1 MKYKLIKEYPGS
13 PKLGFTT
20 ELSHCLGTNDF
31 LVCGKRFNPS
41 EFPEFWQEIVEKDY
55 EILEI
60 QGKYGSISSYK
71 KQYDE
76 DLKDKSIYKIKRL
89 SDGEI
94 FTIGD
99 EIKINLCEKR
109 IKKFEIK
116 NNDLIIWFH
125 SLFFS
130 EDKKLIKDKPG
141 NCCSDYI
148 HNIEKI
154 KQPLFTT
161 EDGVDIFEGD
171 TVWHTNL
178 NTNKKPYSSIVEYI
192 EPFTPVKGLFS
203 TKEKAEEYIIMN
215 KPCLSLKDVK
225 LKLSSMSDTIGMR
238 MLRELVK
245 SKI

>member
-13 PKLGFTT
+13 PRLNTVIDDEITT
-20 ELSHCLGTNDF
+20 FGVSFAKNNLNSIENHS
-31 LVCGKRFNPS
+31 
-41 EFPEFWQEIVEKDY
+41 EFWQPVVEKNY
-55 EILEI
+55 EILSYITVESEI
-60 QGKYGSISSYK
+60 IKYK
-71 KQYDE
+71 
-76 DLKDKSIYKIKRL
+76 DLDIDDDCNCDKYLKIYSVKRL

-99 EIKINLCEKR
+99 IIKCEDCKGEITSLEIYDDDIYLTGIDNKMPFGYTLCNALDC
-109 IKKFEIK
+109 FEIPQK
-116 NNDLIIWFH
+116 AKQK
-125 SLFFS
+125 LFIS
-130 EDKKLIKDKPG
+130 
-141 NCCSDYI
+141 
-148 HNIEKI
+148 
-154 KQPLFTT
+154 

-178 NTNKKPYSSIVEYI
+178 NTNKKPYSSIVEYK

-225 LKLSSMSDTIGMR
+225 LKLSSMSGTIGMR